1 MPSAFCSRGVD
12 ARFVGGAAL
21 ALQRSI
27 NNEALTK
34 SRHCCAPL
42 TSVVRGFLLL
52 PMQMRGVGCGL
63 NSDWV
68 ANEKSIYSG
77 LFGAPGFEP
86 CGLWVVRPRKRQG
99 SHNRQ
104 GQGAGTGSNERL
116 ARPEL
121 SWRLTRSGRS
131 APCRRGCFESGGQLQ
146 FCPAGPMAFIRCP
159 CSN

>member
-1 MPSAFCSRGVD
+1 M
-12 ARFVGGAAL
+12 
-21 ALQRSI
+21 
-27 NNEALTK
+27 
-34 SRHCCAPL
+34 
-42 TSVVRGFLLL
+42 
-52 PMQMRGVGCGL
+52 GCGL

-86 CGLWVVRPRKRQG
+86 CGLWVVGPRKRQG

-121 SWRLTRSGRS
+121 SWRLTQSGRS

-146 FCPAGPMAFIRCP
+146 FCPAGPMAFIRSL
-159 CSN
+159 CSS